1 MSTNLTRFYYDVDD
15 DCRTGCFNGKAFE
28 DVETVEADDF
38 EEELQSKDIPYL
50 RVDL

>member
-28 DVETVEADDF
+28 DVETIEADDF
-38 EEELQSKDIPYL
+38 EEELQSKDITYL